1 MLKGIEPHRSGIDN
15 DTPVIIGGLT
25 LPNRVLAAPLAG
37 FTDKAYRILAHR
49 AGCGLVFTEM
59 VNCDAILYRNAR
71 TCALFDLSSENWP
84 VAVQIFGADPDK
96 AGRAARVVVDEGAAS
111 VDINM
116 GCPTPKIVR
125 NLEGCALMQDLPRAA
140 AIIRAVVEAVAPV
153 PVTVKMR
160 KGWNTGELIAPD
172 LARLAE
178 RNGAAAVTVHGRTR
192 DQFYS
197 GQADWEAIRAVKQA
211 VSIPVIGN
219 GDIFTPQ
226 DARRM
231 LDETGCDAVMIA
243 RGALGNPWL
252 FSRTVHC
259 LSTGELLPEPSAQER
274 ITLALTHFDLTLS
287 LKGAGT
293 ALLQMREHLACY
305 LKGLPGAAQRRA
317 VINSARTPDEVRAE
331 LQSYLKECDRSSP
344 IEAGEE

>member
-1 MLKGIEPHRSGIDN
+1 M
-15 DTPVIIGGLT
+15 
-25 LPNRVLAAPLAG
+25 AG

-71 TCALFDLSSENWP
+71 TYALFDLSGEDWP

-96 AGRAARVVVDEGAAS
+96 MGRAAQVVASHGAAV

-125 NLEGCALMQDLPRAA
+125 NLEGCALMRDLPRAA
-140 AIIRAVVEAVAPV
+140 AIIRAVVEAASPVA
-153 PVTVKMR
+153 VTVKMR
-160 KGWNTGELIAPD
+160 KGWGAGELAAPD

-178 RNGAAAVTVHGRTR
+178 QNGAAAVAVHGRTR

-197 GQADWEAIRAVKQA
+197 GQADWGVIRQVKQA
-211 VSIPVIGN
+211 VTIPVIGN
-219 GDIFTPQ
+219 GDIYTPQ

-231 LDETGCDAVMIA
+231 LQETGCDAVMIA
-243 RGALGNPWL
+243 RGALGNPWVFTCTAHFL
-252 FSRTVHC
+252 Q
-259 LSTGELLPEPSAQER
+259 TGELLPEPSPRER
-274 ITLALTHFDLTLS
+274 ISQAITHFDLALS
-287 LKGAGT
+287 LKGAT
-293 ALLQMREHLACY
+293 ALLQMRKQLACY

-317 VINSARTPDEVRAE
+317 AINSARTPDEVRLL
-331 LQSYLKECDRSSP
+331 LQSYSDEL
-344 IEAGEE
+344 AGSQSCVM

>member
-1 MLKGIEPHRSGIDN
+1 M
-15 DTPVIIGGLT
+15 
-25 LPNRVLAAPLAG
+25 AG
-37 FTDKAYRILAHR
+37 FSDKAYRILAHR

-71 TCALFDLSSENWP
+71 TYALFDLSGEDWP
-84 VAVQIFGADPDK
+84 AAVQIFGADPDK
-96 AGRAARVVVDEGAAS
+96 MGRAAQVAVSYGAAV

-125 NLEGCALMQDLPRAA
+125 NLEGCALMQDLPRAS
-140 AIIRAVVEAVAPV
+140 AIIRAVAEAASPV

-160 KGWNTGELIAPD
+160 KGWSAGELAAPD

-197 GQADWEAIRAVKQA
+197 GQADWGVIRQVKQA

-219 GDIFTPQ
+219 GDVHAPQ

-231 LDETGCDAVMIA
+231 LQETGCDAVMIA
-243 RGALGNPWL
+243 RGSLGNPWL
-252 FSRTVHC
+252 FTRTAR
-259 LSTGELLPEPSAQER
+259 LLRTGELLPEPSSRER
-274 ITLALTHFDLTLS
+274 ISQAIAHFDLALS
-287 LKGAGT
+287 LKGAA
-293 ALLQMREHLACY
+293 ALLQMRKHLACY

-317 VINSARTPDEVRAE
+317 AINSARTPDEVR
-331 LQSYLKECDRSSP
+331 LLLRSYLDK
-344 IEAGEE
+344 

>member
-1 MLKGIEPHRSGIDN
+1 
-15 DTPVIIGGLT
+15 
-25 LPNRVLAAPLAG
+25 
-37 FTDKAYRILAHR
+37 
-49 AGCGLVFTEM
+49 M

-71 TCALFDLSSENWP
+71 TFALFDLSGEDWP
-84 VAVQIFGADPDK
+84 VAAQVFGADPDK
-96 AGRAARVVVDEGAAS
+96 MGRAAQVVVSVGAAI

-125 NLEGCALMQDLPRAA
+125 NGEGCALMQDLPRAA
-140 AIIRAVVEAVAPV
+140 DIIRAVVDAISPV

-160 KGWNTGELIAPD
+160 KGWNEGDLVAPD

-178 RNGAAAVTVHGRTR
+178 LNGAAAVTVHGRTR

-197 GQADWEAIRAVKQA
+197 GRADWGAIRAVKQA

-219 GDIFTPQ
+219 GDICVPEDT
-226 DARRM
+226 RRM

-252 FSRTVHC
+252 FTRTVHF
-259 LSTGELLPEPSAQER
+259 LRTGELLPEPSPQER
-274 ITLALTHFDLTLS
+274 IEQALVHFDLTLS
-287 LKGAGT
+287 LKDAGT
-293 ALLQMREHLACY
+293 ALLQMRKQLAWY

-317 VINSARTPDEVRAE
+317 AINSARTPDEVRHL
-331 LQSYLKECDRSSP
+331 LQSYLKGNLP
-344 IEAGEE
+344 

>member
-1 MLKGIEPHRSGIDN
+1 MTMGVSGIN
-15 DTPVIIGGLT
+15 GCSSLAIGGLT
-25 LPNRVLAAPLAG
+25 LPNRVLAAPMAG
-37 FTDKAYRILAHR
+37 FTDKACRILAHR

-71 TCALFDLSSENWP
+71 TYALFDLSGEDWP

-96 AGRAARVVVDEGAAS
+96 ADRAARVVVEQGAAV

-125 NLEGCALMQDLPRAA
+125 NHEGCALMQDLPRAA
-140 AIIRAVVEAVAPV
+140 AIIRAVVSAVSPV

-160 KGWNTGELIAPD
+160 KGWSAGELVAPE

-178 RNGAAAVTVHGRTR
+178 QNGAAAVTVHGRTR
-192 DQFYS
+192 DQFYA
-197 GQADWEAIRAVKQA
+197 GQADWSAIRTVKQA

-219 GDIFTPQ
+219 GDICAPQ

-231 LDETGCDAVMIA
+231 LEETGCDGVMIG

-252 FSRTVHC
+252 FSRTVHF
-259 LSTGELLPEPSAQER
+259 LSTGELLPEPTAQER
-274 ITLALTHFDLTLS
+274 ITLALTHFDLALS
-287 LKGAGT
+287 LKGADI
-293 ALLQMREHLACY
+293 ALLQMRKQLAWY
-305 LKGLPGAAQRRA
+305 LKGLTGAARRRA
-317 VINSARTPDEVRAE
+317 AINASRTPDEVRLL
-331 LQSYLKECDRSSP
+331 LQSYQ
-344 IEAGEE
+344 EEL

>member
-1 MLKGIEPHRSGIDN
+1 MSATVANNNRQS
-15 DTPVIIGGLT
+15 VSIGGLI
-25 LPNRVLAAPLAG
+25 LPNQVLAAPMAG

-71 TCALFDLSSENWP
+71 TFAMFDLSGEDWL
-84 VAVQIFGADPDK
+84 VAAQVFGADPDK
-96 AGRAARVVVDEGAAS
+96 MGRAAQVVVSVGAAI

-125 NLEGCALMQDLPRAA
+125 NGEGCALMQDLPRAA
-140 AIIRAVVEAVAPV
+140 DIIRAVVDAVSPV

-160 KGWNTGELIAPD
+160 KGWSEGDLVAPD

-178 RNGAAAVTVHGRTR
+178 LNGAATVTVHGRTR

-197 GQADWEAIRAVKQA
+197 GQVDWGAIRAVKQA
-211 VSIPVIGN
+211 VSIPVVGN
-219 GDIFTPQ
+219 GDICTPA

-252 FSRTVHC
+252 FTRTVHF
-259 LSTGELLPEPSAQER
+259 LRTGELLPEPSPQER
-274 ITLALTHFDLTLS
+274 IEQALRHFELALS
-287 LKGAGT
+287 LKDAGT
-293 ALLQMREHLACY
+293 ALLQMRKQLAWY

-317 VINSARTPDEVRAE
+317 AINSARTPQEVRDL
-331 LQSYLKECDRSSP
+331 LQAYL
-344 IEAGEE
+344 EEHAI